1 MGHSFINKTKGNE
14 SGLVSIIVVT
24 IVIIILSLMTIGFA
38 KIMDREL
45 RQSLDREL
53 ATQANYAAESGMNDA
68 RNYVLDRI
76 KNNQIADIGPDCLN
90 TDALSAPQQQYF
102 VDSGS
107 ISAGSAS
114 TVKYTCVTVD
124 THPKELLFDKIPAGH
139 SKIFRVVTSD
149 VLDRL
154 YFSWNNSGATSS
166 TGATALSA
174 LGTFPAESYWSGAG
188 HDKATGVLRAT
199 VYPVSGAGVGALGDQ
214 NANLENLART
224 YFMYPNGAGPG
235 IVGFEGFGAN
245 NGTVVAGNCNQN
257 NFTTSPL
264 PYKQSKHFC
273 NSGLTGMSAS
283 PPFFY
288 YVRITAIYRD
298 LTVSVQGTNA
308 SGNPLKFDKAQGVI
322 DVTAKGNDVLKRL
335 QGRVSLDSD
344 YDYPEYTIQSM
355 DTLCK
360 RLRLPKTGPSSYDQ
374 ARIDDPDLGD
384 AGVAASCE
392 PT

>member
-1 MGHSFINKTKGNE
+1 MRHSFINKTKGNE

-76 KNNQIADIGPDCLN
+76 KNNQIADIGPDCLD
-90 TDALSAPQQQYF
+90 TAALNATQQQFF

-107 ISAGSAS
+107 ISSGSAG

-139 SKIFRVVTSD
+139 SKIFRVVTSTP
-149 VLDRL
+149 LDRL

-166 TGATALSA
+166 TGATALSYP
-174 LGTFPAESYWSGAG
+174 TFPAESYWAGAG
-188 HDKATGVLRAT
+188 HDKATGVLRTT
-199 VYPVSGAGVGALGDQ
+199 VYPVAGAGVGAPGDQ
-214 NANLENLART
+214 NANLESRART
-224 YFMYPNGAGPG
+224 YFMYPNGSASGVPG
-235 IVGFEGFGAN
+235 AEPFAPS
-245 NGTVVAGNCNQN
+245 NGTIVPGNCNQN
-257 NFTTSPL
+257 SFTTSPL

-273 NSGLTGMSAS
+273 NSVLTGMSAS
-283 PPFFY
+283 PTFFY
-288 YVRITAIYRD
+288 YVRITAVYRD
-298 LTVSVQGTNA
+298 LTVSIQGTDA

-384 AGVAASCE
+384 SGVAASCQ